1 MLTSPAARAQNVA
14 MLRPSPLPASGEV
27 FLDERGDGRSL
38 RVSWYPDAD
47 LVVMSLWREG
57 TCAGTF
63 RLLMTDVP
71 DLIDV
76 LRGGLQT
83 SFEHHRTFLDRAL
96 GAGADEQ
103 SAS

>member
-1 MLTSPAARAQNVA
+1 
-14 MLRPSPLPASGEV
+14 MLRPSPLPTAGEV

-38 RVSWYPDAD
+38 RVSWYPEAD
-47 LVVMSLWREG
+47 LVVLSLWREG
-57 TCAGTF
+57 VCAGTF
-63 RLLMTDVP
+63 RLPMTDVP

-83 SFEHHRTFLDRAL
+83 AFEHHRSLLDRAF
-96 GAGADEQ
+96 GDGVGGQ

>member
-1 MLTSPAARAQNVA
+1 
-14 MLRPSPLPASGEV
+14 MLRPSPLPSTGEV
-27 FLDERGDGRSL
+27 FLDQRGGGRSL
-38 RVSWYPDAD
+38 RVSWHPDAD
-47 LVVMSLWREG
+47 LVVLSLWREG

-63 RLLMTDVP
+63 RLPMTEVP

-83 SFEHHRTFLDRAL
+83 SFEHHRSLLDRAF
-96 GAGADEQ
+96 AVPVDEQ

>member
-1 MLTSPAARAQNVA
+1 

-27 FLDERGDGRSL
+27 FLDQRGGGRSL
-38 RVSWYPDAD
+38 RVSWHPDAD
-47 LVVMSLWREG
+47 LVVLSLWREG

-63 RLLMTDVP
+63 RLPMAAVP

-83 SFEHHRTFLDRAL
+83 AFEHHRSLLDRAFGPQL
-96 GAGADEQ
+96 DEQ